1 MSEISAETVRHLAHL
16 AHIALSEDE
25 IEALTV
31 DLTQIVDS
39 FAAVGVVATDDV
51 PPTSHPIPLENVYRD
66 DSVGEVLSRNA
77 ILANAPEH
85 DGGRFAVAAIL
96 DEEQ

>member
-1 MSEISAETVRHLAHL
+1 MSEISADAVRHLAHL

-39 FAAVGVVATDDV
+39 FAAVGIVATADV

-66 DSVGEVLSRNA
+66 DEVGEVLLRNA
-77 ILANAPEH
+77 ILANASEH
-85 DGGRFAVAAIL
+85 DGSRFAVAAIL
-96 DEEQ
+96 GEEQ